1 MHDLDLRQNLD
12 HEQYEAVMSPAE
24 RLLCLANAGSGKTRV
39 LTTRAA
45 NFIHEGFPPESIL
58 MLTFMKKAANEMRGR
73 IGRLLDMPVNT
84 LMAGTFHG
92 VACRLIRENPYYSR
106 LPEKFT
112 IFDTDDGLMIAN
124 TALKDIVD
132 HDNTLRLL
140 DGRPRAKDI
149 LRLYSW
155 SRNTGGD
162 FHTALEDAYDPEQD
176 SAGEA
181 RVHLALDVVERYE
194 QFKQSTPGLDFDD
207 MLLKFLDMLD
217 NPYFL
222 SYMRNRFAAVFVD
235 EYQDIN
241 LIQHDIIRKLAG
253 PRNYLTAVGDDAQCI
268 YGFRGS
274 MVSYIR
280 DFPDEFPGCGII
292 HIPSNYRSS
301 KEIVETSLK
310 VLNGSGYHDGE
321 PKSMTS
327 AKGPNGVPVRATL
340 YYNEQDQAAAV
351 AARCKSAGKRMLWSD
366 IAVLVRSNADAA
378 MIEKALL
385 KARVPVSMECGTAF
399 YQKQQ
404 IRIAIR
410 FLRFLYLPA
419 DKTALAGFL
428 DTCPGVGA
436 TTRDRLFE
444 ALMNGN
450 YDLDVFGTLKARG
463 KRPNELLDGLRGAV
477 LDADALLKN
486 GKDTPGQLAE
496 PFLRLY
502 LRPWCEAQYGNQAR
516 HRLAELDTFQEQLDI
531 YEHLEDFLDDAS
543 LNTGE
548 AMDDGNGRVRVLTI
562 HRAKGLEFR
571 KVILPSMSDGL
582 CPCPKQF
589 GCDEELAEELRVL
602 YVAMTRA
609 MEELDIMAVRRSRRH
624 TDENGKPREMSPS
637 RFLKAIRFTKA

>member
-1 MHDLDLRQNLD
+1 MRDLELRRNLD
-12 HEQYEAVMSPAE
+12 HEQYAAVMSPAE

-73 IGRLLDMPVNT
+73 IGQLLDMPVNMM
-84 LMAGTFHG
+84 MAGTFHG
-92 VACRLIRENPYYSR
+92 VACRLIRENPYYSK

-132 HDNTLRLL
+132 HDNALKLMS
-140 DGRPRAKDI
+140 DKPRAKDI

-155 SRNTGGD
+155 SRNTGCS
-162 FHTALEDAYDPEQD
+162 FHAALQDAYNLEQNP
-176 SAGEA
+176 AGEA
-181 RVHLALDVVERYE
+181 GVHLALDVIERYE
-194 QFKQSTPGLDFDD
+194 RFKQSTPGLDFDD

-217 NPYFL
+217 NPDFL

-241 LIQHDIIRKLAG
+241 LIQHDIITKLAG
-253 PRNYLTAVGDDAQCI
+253 PGNYLTAVGDDAQCI

-274 MVSYIR
+274 MVDYIR
-280 DFPDEFPGCGII
+280 DFPCEFPGGETV

-301 KEIVETSLK
+301 GEIVDAALN

-321 PKSMTS
+321 PKSMKS
-327 AKGPNGVPVRATL
+327 AKGPNGIPVQATL
-340 YYNEQDQAAAV
+340 YYDELDQASAIAAK
-351 AARCKSAGKRMLWSD
+351 CKSAGKRMLWSD
-366 IAVLVRSNADAA
+366 MAILVRSNADAA
-378 MIEKALL
+378 LIEKALL

-410 FLRFLYLPA
+410 FLKFLYLPA

-436 TTRDRLFE
+436 TTRDKLFE
-444 ALMNGN
+444 TLMGKN
-450 YDLDVFGTLKARG
+450 YDLDAFVALKARG
-463 KRPNELLDGLRGAV
+463 KKPNELLDGLRTAV
-477 LDADALLKN
+477 LDAGALLRD
-486 GKDTPGQLAE
+486 GRDAPGQLAE
-496 PFLRLY
+496 PLLRLY
-502 LRPWCEAQYGNQAR
+502 LRPWCEAQYGDQAKY
-516 HRLAELDTFQEQLDI
+516 RLAELDTFQEQLDI

-543 LNTGE
+543 LSTGE
-548 AMDDGNGRVRVLTI
+548 AVDDGNGRVRVLTI
-562 HRAKGLEFR
+562 HRAKGLEFK
-571 KVILPSMSDGL
+571 KVLLPSMSDGL

-609 MEELDIMAVRRSRRH
+609 MEELDIMAVRHSRRC
-624 TDENGKPREMSPS
+624 TDENGKPREMTPS
-637 RFLKAIRFTKA
+637 RFLKDIRFTRA